1 MGRPKRTGFNYFPL
15 DISFFE
21 DIKIRKLIRR
31 GYTESIS
38 VYMASLCSIFKDGY
52 FLEIDEDFA
61 FFICEKTGVD
71 EERVKQC
78 LDKCVEV
85 GLFDKELYDS
95 GILTSAGIQERYA
108 KICEQTNRVFSMD
121 KYLLIDFVSSEKSMV
136 SSEETQVN
144 SEESMVSYEET
155 QVNSEKSTQSKVKES
170 KEKKSKEKKRKIN
183 SLSLSPSLSSGDTF
197 ESASAEPTDRE
208 REDFLKIFFFK
219 NYKNPES
226 QVEMFVNHY
235 KATGWTRTGG
245 AKVTDRSALA
255 MTWEPKD
262 PSQKDRFPHPFM
274 DFWKELYGKLEKVEA
289 ARYGLPLML
298 RGISGVTSMPGGNI
312 VATVSAD
319 LRNYLSRATKL
330 LTVTFLKH
338 YPGKEFLYNVKE

>member
-1 MGRPKRTGFNYFPL
+1 MANTKTGFNYYTVDTDRYQ
-15 DISFFE
+15 DIR
-21 DIKIRKLIRR
+21 IKRLKKDFGCNGIAVYDYILCEIYRVR
-31 GYTESIS
+31 G
-38 VYMASLCSIFKDGY
+38 C
-52 FLEIDEDFA
+52 FLEW
-61 FFICEKTGVD
+61 D
-71 EERVKQC
+71 EEYTAFDVAEYFGIKESVVREIVRYC
-78 LDKCVEV
+78 GSV
-85 GLFDKELYDS
+85 GLFDKGLLS
-95 GILTSAGIQERYA
+95 RGIVTSASIQRRYLA
-108 KICEQTNRVFSMD
+108 MCDRARRSTSFIPEEYRIIPEECE
-121 KYLLIDFVSSEKSMV
+121 IIP
-136 SSEETQVN
+136 
-144 SEESMVSYEET
+144 EESQKVTEE
-155 QVNSEKSTQSKVKES
+155 SSHKVKY
-170 KEKKSKEKKRKIN
+170 SKEKKRKIN
-183 SLSLSPSLSSGDTF
+183 SLSLSPSLSSGDSV
-197 ESASAEPTDRE
+197 ESAPAEPTDRE

-235 KATGWTRTGG
+235 KATGWTRSGG

-338 YPGKEFLYNVKE
+338 YPGKELLYNVKE